1 MQTKAGK
8 GSATNPRTSVV
19 SVELPRPT
27 EVARAKESRLVV
39 APLVHRQATL
49 PSIIGTRKAVSVNN
63 EAVRATTGHK
73 ANETNDADVD
83 GNAVRAQSNQATG
96 LGADALTSAE
106 TPAA

>member
-1 MQTKAGK
+1 MQNKAGK

-19 SVELPRPT
+19 SVELPRPPRVT
-27 EVARAKESRLVV
+27 RAKESRLPV
-39 APLVHRQATL
+39 APLVPPQATL
-49 PSIIGTRKAVSVNN
+49 PSTIDTRKAVSVNN

-83 GNAVRAQSNQATG
+83 GNAVRAQSNQAKG